1 MKGRIPR
8 EANLIPKKT
17 PTGSFFLL
25 FLRTFWSWHN
35 IRVLWVVGFILENS
49 LSPEN
54 FPVIWGKNFLTVPR
68 QTIFF
73 QGTQEIVHSKKK
85 GSYISWNDIY
95 ITRKIH
101 FSLGVL
107 PLLFPSSYNSFGKVT
122 SGKKKITLRKL
133 LILFNTWLTTSRRP
147 TVLLPV
153 NLKWVLSP
161 IFEISATGS
170 HYS

>member
-1 MKGRIPR
+1 M
-8 EANLIPKKT
+8 
-17 PTGSFFLL
+17 
-25 FLRTFWSWHN
+25 RTFWSWHN

-73 QGTQEIVHSKKK
+73 QGMQEIVHSKKK
-85 GSYISWNDIY
+85 GSYISWNAVY

-107 PLLFPSSYNSFGKVT
+107 PPLFPSSYNSFGKVT
-122 SGKKKITLRKL
+122 SGKKITLRKL
-133 LILFNTWLTTSRRP
+133 LILFNTWLTTSRKP

-170 HYS
+170 HYSLA